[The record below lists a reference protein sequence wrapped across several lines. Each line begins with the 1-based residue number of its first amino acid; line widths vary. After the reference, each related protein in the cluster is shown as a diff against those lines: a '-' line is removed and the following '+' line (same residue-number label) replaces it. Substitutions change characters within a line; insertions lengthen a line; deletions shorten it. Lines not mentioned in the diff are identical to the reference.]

1 MGVGLDTH
9 LTQDYMNLR
18 QLDKSYFMRKQLC
31 LKNKQKNICRKIRV
45 RKEFSDWLEYIYT
58 WRALF
63 WTKKS
68 VVQIFEYAS
77 IISDYFLL
85 FLIKF
90 NPKVTPSSYRVGLG
104 ELPYY

>member
-31 LKNKQKNICRKIRV
+31 SKNKQTIFAGRYVCAKS
-45 RKEFSDWLEYIYT
+45 FSDWLEYIYT